1 MKNKILVCGGAGY
14 IGSHCVRML
23 LEKEYEVVVVDNL
36 STGHLEAV
44 NPKAKFYQGD
54 VRDEEFLNEVFQA
67 NHIDAVIH
75 FCAKSL
81 VGESMEKPLE
91 YFDNNV
97 NGTLVLL
104 QAMVKAGVKKIVFS
118 SSAAVYGEHMQMPID
133 ETFATEPTNPYG
145 ETKLAMEKI
154 MKWADWAYGLKYI
167 SLRYFN
173 VAGADFSGEIGED
186 HNPESHLIPIVLQAA
201 LGKRPFISVYGTDY
215 PTKDG
220 TCIRDYIHV
229 VDLINAHIL
238 SLEALLQGHDSDV
251 FNLGSEDG
259 YSVLEIIEAAK
270 KITEVDFKVKIGE
283 RRQGDPAK
291 LIASSKKIKE
301 ALGWKAEYGIEDII
315 KSAYEFHKN
324 HPNGY

>member
-238 SLEALLQGHDSDV
+238 SLEALLQGYDSDV

>member
-154 MKWADWAYGLKYI
+154 MKWADLAYGLKYI

>member
-154 MKWADWAYGLKYI
+154 MKWADLAYGLKYI

-270 KITEVDFKVKIGE
+270 KITGVDFKVKIGE